1 MKRIIL
7 LSIMSAFL
15 LFPSLGLCETI
26 PASDSKVTYIGRVLR
41 NGPETTFDWTGN
53 YLKVRFQGLSLAFK
67 VSDSGKNYYNIYL
80 DKSMACAP
88 DKVIKV
94 QGSDTTI
101 TVFSAKELQELFGKD
116 KKALKAP
123 HQVIIQKRTEGSQGR
138 TTIKEFHTD
147 GSFLQADSPSERVI
161 EFVGD
166 SYTCGYGTEAS
177 SKDHFTPETEN
188 QNLTY
193 ACATARYFGAE
204 QIVIAHSGIG
214 VVRNYNGKL
223 NEGNMPERYMNVF
236 DSPEAPAWDQKASTL
251 KPAITVIYLGT
262 NDFSTRMQPAERV
275 FTAAYITLLKKI
287 KELHGDS
294 HPVLCVA
301 PKHDILQLEYIQK
314 AAQTS
319 GLQGIHVMALGPSVH
334 NETSDMGADGH
345 PNYSGHL
352 KIAHSVIPYIS
363 TITGWEMNPDNKI
376 K

>member
-1 MKRIIL
+1 M
-7 LSIMSAFL
+7 
-15 LFPSLGLCETI
+15 
-26 PASDSKVTYIGRVLR
+26 
-41 NGPETTFDWTGN
+41 
-53 YLKVRFQGLSLAFK
+53 
-67 VSDSGKNYYNIYL
+67 
-80 DKSMACAP
+80 
-88 DKVIKV
+88 
-94 QGSDTTI
+94 
-101 TVFSAKELQELFGKD
+101 
-116 KKALKAP
+116 
-123 HQVIIQKRTEGSQGR
+123 
-138 TTIKEFHTD
+138 
-147 GSFLQADSPSERVI
+147 
-161 EFVGD
+161 
-166 SYTCGYGTEAS
+166 
-177 SKDHFTPETEN
+177 
-188 QNLTY
+188 
-193 ACATARYFGAE
+193 
-204 QIVIAHSGIG
+204 
-214 VVRNYNGKL
+214 RNYNGKL

-236 DSPEAPAWDQKASTL
+236 DSPEAPAWDQGASTL